1 MAIVASKWQTE
12 AARGSVTVV
21 SIARAAREL
30 MELDRRRRK
39 LISSTAKLVN
49 MIKKYRVVSYIEW
62 YK

>member
-30 MELDRRRRK
+30 MELDRRRK